1 MGQIGLVGQVEF
13 VGNEEGGSQRWR
25 RNRRLSTTLDKTI
38 VMKCLYFFK
47 EDTNLGR
54 RELRRKDETLW
65 MGGREFSW

>member
-1 MGQIGLVGQVEF
+1 MYSLIEAVNRLVKV
-13 VGNEEGGSQRWR
+13 
-25 RNRRLSTTLDKTI
+25 LSTTLDKTI